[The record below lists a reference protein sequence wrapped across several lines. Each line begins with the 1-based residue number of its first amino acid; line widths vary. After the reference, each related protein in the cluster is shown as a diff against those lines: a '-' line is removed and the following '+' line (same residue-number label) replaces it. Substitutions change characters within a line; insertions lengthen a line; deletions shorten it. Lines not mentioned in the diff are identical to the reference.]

1 MQKCPYWCHTSLSSL
16 FLAFGGRPQA
26 HALFNVLYRWYFSL
40 SLQKSNE
47 NAYDSQSNDD
57 GLGGANK
64 IRRVL
69 SCIILPYDQP
79 CVSMSLFMSVVVKF
93 DIAIEIQ
100 NASDKKSKIGVFS
113 SIASVGRE
121 TSHDV
126 SSNEISRISLD
137 IPVVLPYSNNL
148 NHLEDSKIRRPGASR
163 CTVPHF

>member
-1 MQKCPYWCHTSLSSL
+1 MVTYPQPTRRSLYTIIIPNRCSMQKCPYWCHTSLSSL

-79 CVSMSLFMSVVVKF
+79 CVSMSLFMSVVVNCF
-93 DIAIEIQ
+93 FHPFQRIACDTDGIVRFVVHLPFV
-100 NASDKKSKIGVFS
+100 NAGDYYRQM
-113 SIASVGRE
+113 AQ
-121 TSHDV
+121 
-126 SSNEISRISLD
+126 
-137 IPVVLPYSNNL
+137 
-148 NHLEDSKIRRPGASR
+148 
-163 CTVPHF
+163 